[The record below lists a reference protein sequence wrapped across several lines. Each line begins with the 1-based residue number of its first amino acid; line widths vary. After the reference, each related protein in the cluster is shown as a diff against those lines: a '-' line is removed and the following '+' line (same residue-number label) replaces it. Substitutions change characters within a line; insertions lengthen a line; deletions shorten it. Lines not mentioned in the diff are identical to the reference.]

1 MPLFCSLK
9 GHQNL
14 QFGWEKTGF
23 SIFTGLSF
31 VLSFNK
37 CYEVCWGFQEF
48 YCYGGVLPA
57 LFAEFF
63 DCILTHVNTGIRVA
77 LSFLF
82 GILGRVFPAL
92 FLHFL
97 LKGVSLAFLVVSLA
111 NVSAF

>member
-1 MPLFCSLK
+1 MFCPLISVMKFVGDFKS
-9 GHQNL
+9 
-14 QFGWEKTGF
+14 
-23 SIFTGLSF
+23 SIG
-31 VLSFNK
+31 K
-37 CYEVCWGFQEF
+37 
-48 YCYGGVLPA
+48 GGVA
-57 LFAEFF
+57 STFAEFF